1 MDTLTI
7 IIAAAA
13 GLALGYATAAH
24 FASQARNTLLAK
36 LKSESHALKEAQAKF
51 KELKA
56 GDDMSQKN
64 EKNAKKLEKRA
75 SDAARE
81 VERLKNKTM
90 AAEKCHVDALAKVQ
104 LELEQAMAATAEQ
117 GGADSVNVELQEA
130 LGSAG
135 MALDSIL
142 AALLKHEDQT
152 GVLLGDINGIVIA
165 KSGDADTIEN
175 AAAACN
181 TLVSLPRKLEGM
193 LPLNKYFTYNL
204 HDGEN
209 AIAGH
214 AFESDG
220 EVIALITVGTQAPAL
235 SSIDAVVQ
243 SVTTALR

>member
-7 IIAAAA
+7 IIAASA

-24 FASQARNTLLAK
+24 FASQARHTLLGK
-36 LKSESHALKEAQAKF
+36 LKTESHALKEAQAKF

-56 GDDMSQKN
+56 ADTSQES
-64 EKNAKKLEKRA
+64 EKNAKKFEKRA
-75 SDAARE
+75 RDTARE

-104 LELEQAMAATAEQ
+104 LELEEAKAK
-117 GGADSVNVELQEA
+117 SVVAQPTINPELQEE
-130 LGSAG
+130 LSSVGSA
-135 MALDSIL
+135 LDGIL
-142 AALLKHEDQT
+142 ATLIKHEGQT

-181 TLVSLPRKLEGM
+181 TLLSLPKRLEGM
-193 LPLNKYFTYNL
+193 LPMNKYFTYNL
-204 HDGEN
+204 QDGKN

-214 AFESDG
+214 AFQSDG
-220 EVIALITVGTQAPAL
+220 EVIALMTVGPQAPAT

-243 SVTTALR
+243 SLTTALE